1 MMVKSNKRT
10 SSKKKATKKIQ
21 LPAQRQALLDANA
34 LAYARLLADPCG
46 APLVNPVYA
55 GGDAGYIT
63 RYEND
68 FTLDAVYDFAQSNG
82 GLLFTPGLIGVS
94 ALNTLSISGNNSVM
108 GLGSSTEAAST
119 LTDTVIASWRTRAA
133 SMQPGSTAFSFLSSS
148 VRTVAACM
156 QVYYVGTELN
166 RRGIISLGKVNAGSV
181 LSNDTASVSGVRQ
194 VSTEVFRTPD
204 SHVEYRWSPSDGD
217 QLFTDPSLISSQREA
232 ERKSG
237 ILMSFAGI
245 PREDIRVRLV
255 AVYEWQPNPGQG
267 VVNPAQNR
275 NRSNYTLD
283 NVLNYLDKNGPWLM
297 SGAQSIY
304 RMMGG
309 GGANQRRITYG

>member
-1 MMVKSNKRT
+1 MVKSNKKAV
-10 SSKKKATKKIQ
+10 SKKKPQRKTQ
-21 LPAQRQALLDANA
+21 VSAQRQAALDANA

-68 FTLDAVYDFAQSNG
+68 FTLDAVYDFAQTNG
-82 GLLFTPGLIGVS
+82 AVLFTPGLIGIS
-94 ALNTLSISGNNSVM
+94 ALNTASLSGNNSIM
-108 GLGSSTEAAST
+108 GLGSSTEAANS
-119 LTDTVIASWRTRAA
+119 LTDTVLATWRTRAPA
-133 SMQPGSTAFSFLSSS
+133 LQPGSTAFAFLSSS
-148 VRTVAACM
+148 VRTIAACM

-166 RRGIISLGKVNAGSV
+166 RRGIISMGKVNAGSV
-181 LSNDTASVSGVRQ
+181 LSGDTATVSGVRQ

-204 SHVEYRWSPSDGD
+204 SHVEFRWTPSDGD

-245 PREDIRVRLV
+245 PREDIRVRFV

-275 NRSNYTLD
+275 NRSNFTLD
-283 NVLNYLDKNGPWLM
+283 QVLNYLDRNGPWLM
-297 SGAQSIY
+297 SGAHSIY
-304 RMMGG
+304 RMISGG
-309 GGANQRRITYG
+309 GGNQRRITYG